1 MANEFKVRKGL
12 IVHGSGSA
20 LISVSG
26 SQGGLFTIS
35 DIASGSLFSIKK
47 SSGNTVLDVSSDD
60 SVKLGTFGAEAI
72 RVSGS
77 NAFIT
82 GSLFGTASYAL
93 SSPGGG
99 GATPAGSNGQLQFNN
114 AGVFGGTSNLF
125 ITGGLL
131 ALTASADPG
140 APPSSSMVLYAKNLA
155 GRMMPKFKG
164 PSGIDSAI
172 QPALFGN
179 STVMWLPGTGTTVS
193 IAFGSAF
200 TARNTGT
207 AAAQSHPTIG
217 SASDISSLTRAIF
230 GTGTTATGASGIQT
244 TGTVA
249 FLGNA
254 AGRGGFFFAARFGI
268 EALSGTWAAA
278 IGLSANNATF
288 ASEPSLTNNSIW
300 LGKDTTDTTWQ
311 VITRSTTVT
320 KTDTLIT
327 VTAGVVLDLYIFS
340 APNSQAVSFYI
351 KNAITG
357 ADLYT
362 SPAPVTTNLPANT
375 TFMYMQSHI
384 RSTVGTTAK
393 QLALSK
399 MYLEKD
405 L

>member
-20 LISVSG
+20 LVTVSG

-35 DIASGSLFSIKK
+35 DTASGSLFAIRK
-47 SSGNTVLDVSSDD
+47 SSGNPVLEVSSDD

-72 RVSGS
+72 RVTGS
-77 NAFIT
+77 NAIIT

-99 GATPAGSNGQLQFNN
+99 GATPGGSNGQLQFNN
-114 AGVFGGTSNLF
+114 AGAFGGTTNLF

-179 STVMWLPGTGTTVS
+179 STVMWLPGISTTLA
-193 IAFGSAF
+193 INFGAAF
-200 TARNTGT
+200 TARNSG
-207 AAAQSHPTIG
+207 AGAGQLHPTIA
-217 SASDISSLTRAIF
+217 STSDIGGLTRATF
-230 GTGTTATGASGIQT
+230 NTGTTATGASGIQT
-244 TGTVA
+244 STTVA

-254 AGRGGFFFAARFGI
+254 AGRGGFFFSARFGI

-300 LGKDTTDTTWQ
+300 LGKDTTDTNWQ

-320 KTDTLIT
+320 KTDTGIA
-327 VTAGVVLDLYIFS
+327 VTAGIVLDLYIFS

-362 SPAPVTTNLPANT
+362 SPTPITTDLPANT
-375 TFMYMQSHI
+375 TFMYMQTHI
-384 RSTVGTTAK
+384 RSTVGTTSK
-393 QLALSK
+393 VLALSK